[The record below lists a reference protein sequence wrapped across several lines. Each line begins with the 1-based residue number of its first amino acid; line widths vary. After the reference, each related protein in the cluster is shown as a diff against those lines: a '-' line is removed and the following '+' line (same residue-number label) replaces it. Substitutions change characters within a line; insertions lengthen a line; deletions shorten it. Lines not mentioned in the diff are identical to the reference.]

1 MPLSERRVR
10 QSSQLVR
17 MKLIGSLP
25 ERSGDL
31 VFAIDVISHDH
42 RAGFEGFGSFGGG
55 EEGARP
61 AVACSIDTNGSRQRD
76 LHERTVARAQSGIVA
91 PL

>member
-1 MPLSERRVR
+1 
-10 QSSQLVR
+10 

-31 VFAIDVISHDH
+31 VFAIDVISHDQ

-61 AVACSIDTNGSRQRD
+61 AVVQSTP
-76 LHERTVARAQSGIVA
+76 TARGREICTSVLSPGRSQD
-91 PL
+91 